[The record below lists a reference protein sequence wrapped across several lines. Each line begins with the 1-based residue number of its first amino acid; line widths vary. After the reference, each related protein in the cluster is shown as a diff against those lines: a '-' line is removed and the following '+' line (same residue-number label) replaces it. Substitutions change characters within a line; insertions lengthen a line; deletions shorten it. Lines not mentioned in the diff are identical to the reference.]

1 MEAVFYNFAKRQNS
15 TKVPAGNAGTT
26 FNVTLKQPTSMNDP
40 VLRLSADT
48 FGFNYAA
55 FNGSYYFISDIHS
68 IRNNL
73 WDVYLTRDVL
83 ATYRDQILSQSL
95 YVTRSY
101 SQYDG
106 YIMDM
111 KYPAKVDY
119 TVQETSV
126 TAPWDA
132 SLDFSSGTYICGIVG
147 APVTGSVGSV
157 TYWALTLSELRAMLS
172 ELMASIDWYNVDAA
186 EISKAL
192 QRMLFNPMQ
201 YFVSCTW
208 LPFAQSNFSGSN
220 GVQIKYGWWVL
231 DATGKMLNST
241 APIRKASYLQLL
253 PHPQTIRGSYLNS
266 APYTRKIIRYMPFGT
281 FEIDPQFFPSNTTVV
296 LYTSVDIVTG
306 AGILRVAKEAGDNWL
321 NYQTIEAQIG
331 VPIQLSQQAQ
341 NFGKTAG
348 AITALAGTAAAIL
361 SGGTL
366 ATVAAGSA
374 AAITS
379 GAAAAVP
386 ALQSTGINGGIAG
399 LDPDITC
406 THMFSII
413 ADEDL
418 VDIGRPLCKYVQLG
432 TLSGFTQC
440 ETGALSLQCMAQ
452 ERTQIENYLREGFY
466 IE

>member
-15 TKVPAGNAGTT
+15 TKVPAGIAGTT

-48 FGFNYAA
+48 FNFNYAA
-55 FNGSYYFISDIHS
+55 FNGSYYFVSDIHS

-83 ATYRDQILSQSL
+83 ATYRSQILAQSL

-106 YIMDM
+106 YIMDA

-119 TVQETSV
+119 TVQETTVS
-126 TAPWDA
+126 APWDA
-132 SLDFSSGTYICGIVG
+132 SLDFSSGTYICGIV
-147 APVTGSVGSV
+147 APPLTGSVGGV

-172 ELMASIDWYNVDAA
+172 ELMSSINWYDVDPL
-186 EISKAL
+186 EISQAL
-192 QRMLFNPMQ
+192 QRMLFNPIQ
-201 YFVSCTW
+201 YFVSCIW
-208 LPFAQSNFSGSN
+208 LPFQQPDFSGSN
-220 GVQIKYGWWVL
+220 GVQIKYGWWTL
-231 DATGKMLNST
+231 EATGKMLNST
-241 APIRKASYLQLL
+241 APIRRASYLQLL

-266 APYTRKIIRYMPFGT
+266 APYTRKFIRYMPFGT

-296 LYTSVDIVTG
+296 LYTSVDVITG

-321 NYQTIEAQIG
+321 NYQTIEAQVG

-341 NFGKTAG
+341 NFGKAAG

-361 SGGTL
+361 SGGAL
-366 ATVAAGSA
+366 ATVAVGSA
-374 AAITS
+374 AAIGS
-379 GAAAAVP
+379 GVGAAVP
-386 ALQSTGINGGIAG
+386 TLQSTGINGGIAG

-418 VDIGRPLCKYVQLG
+418 VDIGRPLCKYVRLG
-432 TLSGFTQC
+432 TLSGYTQC
-440 ETGALSLQCMAQ
+440 ETGALSLECMAE
-452 ERTQIENYLREGFY
+452 ERTQIENYLKEGFY

>member
-40 VLRLSADT
+40 VLRLSTDT
-48 FGFNYAA
+48 FNFNYAA
-55 FNGSYYFISDIHS
+55 FNGSYYFVSDIHS

-83 ATYRDQILSQSL
+83 ATYRSQILAQSL

-106 YIMDM
+106 YIMDA

-119 TVQETSV
+119 TVQETTVS
-126 TAPWDA
+126 APWDA
-132 SLDFSSGTYICGIVG
+132 SLDFSSGTYICGIV
-147 APVTGSVGSV
+147 APPLTGSVGGV

-172 ELMASIDWYNVDAA
+172 ELMSSINWYNVDPL
-186 EISKAL
+186 EISQAL
-192 QRMLFNPMQ
+192 QRMLFNPIQ
-201 YFVSCTW
+201 YFVSCIW
-208 LPFAQSNFSGSN
+208 LPFQQSDFSGSN
-220 GVQIKYGWWVL
+220 GVQIKYGWWTL
-231 DATGKMLNST
+231 EATGKMLNGT
-241 APIRKASYLQLL
+241 APIRRASYLQLL

-266 APYTRKIIRYMPFGT
+266 APYTRKFIRYMPFGT

-296 LYTSVDIVTG
+296 LYTSVDVITG

-321 NYQTIEAQIG
+321 NYQTIEAQVG

-341 NFGKTAG
+341 NFGKAAG

-361 SGGTL
+361 SGGAL
-366 ATVAAGSA
+366 ATVAVGSA
-374 AAITS
+374 AAIGS
-379 GAAAAVP
+379 GVGAAVP
-386 ALQSTGINGGIAG
+386 TLQSTGINGGIAG

-418 VDIGRPLCKYVQLG
+418 MDIGRPLCKYVRLG

-440 ETGALSLQCMAQ
+440 ETGALSLECMAQ
-452 ERTQIENYLREGFY
+452 EREQIENYLREGFY

>member
-15 TKVPAGNAGTT
+15 TKVPAQAAGAS

-48 FGFNYAA
+48 FNFNYAA
-55 FNGSYYFISDIHS
+55 FNGSYYFVSDIHS

-83 ATYRDQILSQSL
+83 ATYRSQILAQSL

-106 YIMDM
+106 YIMDA

-119 TVQETSV
+119 TVQETTVS
-126 TAPWDA
+126 APWDA
-132 SLDFSSGTYICGIVG
+132 SLDFSSGTYICGIV
-147 APVTGSVGSV
+147 APPLTGSVGGV

-172 ELMASIDWYNVDAA
+172 ELMSSINWYDVDPL
-186 EISKAL
+186 EISQAL
-192 QRMLFNPMQ
+192 QRMLFNPIQ
-201 YFVSCTW
+201 YFVSCIW
-208 LPFAQSNFSGSN
+208 LPFQQSDFSGSN
-220 GVQIKYGWWVL
+220 GVQIKYGWWTL
-231 DATGKMLNST
+231 EATGKMLNST
-241 APIRKASYLQLL
+241 APIRRASYLQLL

-266 APYTRKIIRYMPFGT
+266 APYTRKFIRYMPFGT

-296 LYTSVDIVTG
+296 LYTSVDVITG

-321 NYQTIEAQIG
+321 NYQTIEAQVG

-341 NFGKTAG
+341 NFGKAAG

-361 SGGTL
+361 SGGAL
-366 ATVAAGSA
+366 ATVAVGSA
-374 AAITS
+374 AAIGS
-379 GAAAAVP
+379 GVGAAVP
-386 ALQSTGINGGIAG
+386 TLQSTGINGGIAG

-418 VDIGRPLCKYVQLG
+418 IDLGRPLCKYVQLG

-452 ERTQIENYLREGFY
+452 EREQIENYLREGFY